1 MPTIN
6 FPNELSFDVSKAGRI
21 IIDVLRLS
29 DEQLIGAAVKGFHEF
44 LKDAHAGVSGDAAAT
59 EAVAKKLL
67 RLYEGTVPGLGRT
80 GGGGRALTAIEKEMR
95 AIAESKFAPA
105 KARFPNAASVK
116 KAAADYEATLLEIV
130 REKMPDAPHEDV
142 VAKRDEIVE
151 SWRATAERT
160 IAARSGAP
168 DVDIEI

>member
-1 MPTIN
+1 MHTIN
-6 FPNELSFDVSKAGRI
+6 FPNELSFDVSKAGRVA
-21 IIDVLRLS
+21 IDVSRLS
-29 DEQLIGAAVKGFHEF
+29 NEQLIGAAIKGLHEF
-44 LKDAHAGVSGDAAAT
+44 LKDAHAGVSGDAAAR
-59 EAVAKKLL
+59 EAVEKKLQ

-80 GGGGRALTAIEKEMR
+80 GGGGRSLTALEKEMR
-95 AIAESKFAPA
+95 AIAEQKFAPA

-130 REKMPDAPHEDV
+130 REKMPDAPHESV
-142 VAKRDEIVE
+142 VEKRDEIVA

-168 DVDIEI
+168 DMDIEI